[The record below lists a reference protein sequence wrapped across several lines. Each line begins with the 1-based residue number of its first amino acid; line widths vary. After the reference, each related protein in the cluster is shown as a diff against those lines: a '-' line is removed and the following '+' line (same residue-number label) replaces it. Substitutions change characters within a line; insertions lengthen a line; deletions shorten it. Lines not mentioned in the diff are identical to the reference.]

1 VDCLKESLKSIG
13 FIFVTIGFL
22 GLILGDFAF
31 NWGTAITLAFA
42 FVNVLGLI
50 MLAVAHWGIK

>member
-1 VDCLKESLKSIG
+1 LKEILKSIG

-42 FVNVLGLI
+42 FINALGLI
-50 MLAVAHWGIK
+50 ILAIAHWGIK

>member
-1 VDCLKESLKSIG
+1 LKEIFKSIG

-42 FVNVLGLI
+42 FINALGLI
-50 MLAVAHWGIK
+50 ILAIAHWGIK